1 MILLTWIRSLYKV
14 LSADASPAAIAFGIA
29 FGTLL
34 GCVPITSG
42 LGLLLVAAIL
52 VFRVQLS
59 SALLA
64 MGLAKLAIA
73 CGAGA
78 IFVPAGEMLLEN
90 DPLRPMWTT
99 VLNLPVVAWLDLDV
113 LGVMGGAAIGLAA
126 GLALF
131 WPVRQL
137 VVSYRRCVHEK
148 VAQNRFF
155 QTITNFWFIKAL
167 RFIFIGG
174 NVVAG

>member
-1 MILLTWIRSLYKV
+1 MILLAWIRSLYRV
-14 LSADASPAAIAFGIA
+14 LSADASPSAVALGIA
-29 FGTLL
+29 FGMLL

-42 LGLLLVAAIL
+42 LGLVLVAAIL

-73 CGAGA
+73 VGAGVA
-78 IFVPAGEMLLEN
+78 FVPAGALLLEN
-90 DPLRPMWTT
+90 ESLRPKWTT

-131 WPVRQL
+131 MPVRQL
-137 VVSYRRCVHEK
+137 VASYRRCVHEK
-148 VAQNRFF
+148 VSQNRFF
-155 QTITNFWFIKAL
+155 QTLTNFWFIKAL
-167 RFIFIGG
+167 RFIFLGG
-174 NVVAG
+174 EVVA